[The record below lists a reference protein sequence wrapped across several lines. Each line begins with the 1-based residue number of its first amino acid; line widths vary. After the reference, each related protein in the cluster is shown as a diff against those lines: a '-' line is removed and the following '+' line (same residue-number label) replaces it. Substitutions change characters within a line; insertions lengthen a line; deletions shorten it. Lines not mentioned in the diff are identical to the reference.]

1 MDNRRVLTAVL
12 LSLAVLIGWQYLFP
26 PPERAPL
33 PAPAAVEEVAVGA
46 SATAPAPGAPPRTA
60 GEGTAAEDPSGT
72 AVAEETY
79 EPISAGAE
87 EEVVVET
94 DLYRAVFTNRGGQL
108 LSFVLG
114 DHESRGGGA
123 VDLVRG
129 RSQGPYPFAFVDPSG
144 RPLPL
149 NEQLFAVE
157 RGSEDGDP
165 VLTFRHRGPAGV
177 AEKRFRF
184 RGEGLFDVQV
194 EVERPNDWALF
205 VGPGIRNPSLEEL
218 ENRFERRAAVYR
230 SDGDVEN
237 LDTMGTEE
245 RITLPAGQLD
255 WVGLEDTY
263 FLSAIMPTAPVGGVT
278 VVPYLLSEDEAGGWS
293 FTDLPPEDELTEAQE
308 DQGRDLAL
316 VVRPDNG
323 QLAFTSYWGA
333 KKYQRLKAMGYGLEE
348 TITIWS
354 LLRPIAVPLL
364 WALVWVYDNVVHNYG
379 WAIVL
384 VTIVIKLLLMPLT
397 HKSFV
402 SMRKMQ
408 QLNPQMQAIRAKWR
422 SKLRDKKGKMNLDAQ
437 RQMNEEMQELYRTAG
452 VNPVGGCL
460 PMVLQMPVL
469 FAFYQ
474 LLTTAVE
481 LRGEPWMLW
490 ITDLSRPSFVVG
502 GFPFEPLAL
511 VMGVTQ
517 VIQQRLTPMAGDP
530 MQRKLM
536 QAMPILFTLF
546 FLGFPSGLVLYW
558 LTNNLLTILQHSILQ
573 RTMSKKDDQPAPS
586 GKKQRGAQ
594 KGSKNSRR
602 VASK

>member
-1 MDNRRVLTAVL
+1 MLIAVL
-12 LSLAVLIGWQYLFP
+12 LSLAVLIGWQQLFP
-26 PPERAPL
+26 APQPGQQRVSETTTADQ
-33 PAPAAVEEVAVGA
+33 PAGVGSEGAATRGGDPA
-46 SATAPAPGAPPRTA
+46 SPFDSP
-60 GEGTAAEDPSGT
+60 
-72 AVAEETY
+72 
-79 EPISAGAE
+79 SAGAEAEVEPEEAYEPVSASRE

-94 DLYRAVFTNRGGQL
+94 DLYRAVLTNRGGQL
-108 LSFVLG
+108 VSFVLSG
-114 DHESRGGGA
+114 HESHNGDA
-123 VDLVRG
+123 VDLVRSRADG
-129 RSQGPYPFAFVDPSG
+129 AYPYAFVDPSG
-144 RPLPL
+144 QPLPL
-149 NEQLFAVE
+149 NGQLFAVE
-157 RGSEDGDP
+157 RGENSGGATS
-165 VLTFRHRGPAGV
+165 VTFLYSGPEGV
-177 AEKRFRF
+177 ASKRFDF
-184 RGEGLFDVQV
+184 SEQGLFDVTV
-194 EVERPNDWALF
+194 EVERPARWALF
-205 VGPGIRNPSLEEL
+205 IGPGIRNPSLEEL

-230 SDGDVEN
+230 MDGEVEN
-237 LDTMGTEE
+237 LDTTGTEE
-245 RITLPAGQLD
+245 RISLPAGALE

-263 FLSAIMPTAPVGGVT
+263 FLSAVIPREPVGGV
-278 VVPYLLSEDEAGGWS
+278 VVAPYLLSEGSAGGDWS
-293 FTDLPPEDELTEAQE
+293 FRDLPPEDELTEEEEEA
-308 DQGRDLAL
+308 GRDLGL
-316 VVRPDNG
+316 IIRPDDG
-323 QLAFTSYWGA
+323 RLALTSYWGA
-333 KKYQRLKAMGYGLEE
+333 KKYQRLSAMDYGLEE

-364 WALVWVYDNVVHNYG
+364 WALVWVYENVVHNYG

-384 VTIVIKLLLMPLT
+384 VTIVIKLILLPLT

-408 QLNPQMQAIRAKWR
+408 ELNPQMQAIRAKWK
-422 SKLRDKKGKMNLDAQ
+422 SKLRDKQGKMNMEAQ
-437 RQMNEEMQELYRTAG
+437 RKMNEEMQELYREAG

-481 LRGEPWMLW
+481 LRGAPWMLW
-490 ITDLSRPSFVVG
+490 ITDLSQPSFVVG

-573 RTMSKKDDQPAPS
+573 RSMSKKDDQSAS
-586 GKKQRGAQ
+586 GDSKHGTQ
-594 KGSKNSRR
+594 KGSKSSRR
-602 VASK
+602 VAKK